1 METEN
6 KNSTQSGPGLES
18 STCSRLPF
26 TPPFRVISEYRCGT
40 DAHVVDAAGNIIIES
55 STWVS
60 DPETNHLAAMML
72 IVDALNNYFPENDQT
87 EGPAE
92 SQPSQPG

>member
-6 KNSTQSGPGLES
+6 KISTQSGSGLES
-18 STCSRLPF
+18 SACSRLPF

-40 DAHVVDAAGNIIIES
+40 DAHVVDAAGNIIIEA

-60 DPETNHLAAMML
+60 DPETTHKAAMML
-72 IVDALNNYFPENDQT
+72 IVDALNNYFPENAKT
-87 EGPAE
+87 
-92 SQPSQPG
+92 SQPDEL